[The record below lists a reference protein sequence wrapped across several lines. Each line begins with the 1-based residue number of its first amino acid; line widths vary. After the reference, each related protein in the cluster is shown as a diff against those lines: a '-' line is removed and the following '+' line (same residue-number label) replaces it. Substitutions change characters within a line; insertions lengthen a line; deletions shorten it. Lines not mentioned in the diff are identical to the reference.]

1 MAACSDLL
9 VLEILRHHRCSCKVT
24 FSATSIRFFRK
35 HRFPCTSEWVEL
47 LFRCASSKVRP
58 LFRRIASSFVALAIA
73 WLSAAVAFG
82 IYSRSANGAVL
93 FLISSISVF
102 AIAWILVGIPAV
114 AAGRL
119 LIQIPIWVVGLLGA
133 VGGAII
139 LFALDR
145 EDHLYRP
152 EHLFGF
158 PALASVSGAA
168 GMVIYRLLIETRTKA
183 SL

>member
-1 MAACSDLL
+1 MSCHASRKVGFAASSWRLNRQGRRSFRYP
-9 VLEILRHHRCSCKVT
+9 VFRAQANGSNYYSGVT
-24 FSATSIRFFRK
+24 
-35 HRFPCTSEWVEL
+35 
-47 LFRCASSKVRP
+47 SSKVRP

-73 WLSAAVAFG
+73 CLSASVAFG
-82 IYSRSANGAVL
+82 IYSRAANGAVL
-93 FLISSISVF
+93 FLISSIPVF

-119 LIQIPIWVVGLLGA
+119 LIKMPVWAVGLLGA
-133 VGGAII
+133 VAGAII
-139 LFALDR
+139 IFGLDR

-168 GMVIYRLLIETRTKA
+168 GMVIYRLLIETRTKT

>member
-1 MAACSDLL
+1 MHKRNGSNYY
-9 VLEILRHHRCSCKVT
+9 SGVT
-24 FSATSIRFFRK
+24 
-35 HRFPCTSEWVEL
+35 
-47 LFRCASSKVRP
+47 SSKVRP

-73 WLSAAVAFG
+73 CLSAAVAFG

-93 FLISSISVF
+93 FLISSIPVF

-119 LIQIPIWVVGLLGA
+119 LFKMPVWGVGLLGA
-133 VGGAII
+133 VAGAII
-139 LFALDR
+139 IFALDR

-152 EHLFGF
+152 EHLFVF

-168 GMVIYRLLIETRTKA
+168 GMVIYRLLIETRTKT